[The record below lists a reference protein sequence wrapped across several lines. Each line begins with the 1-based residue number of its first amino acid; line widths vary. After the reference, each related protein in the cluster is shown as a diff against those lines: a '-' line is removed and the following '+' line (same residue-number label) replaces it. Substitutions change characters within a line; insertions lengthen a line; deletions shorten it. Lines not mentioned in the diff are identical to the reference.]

1 MAALQLVGG
10 DEVIEPFLLEHTNGL
25 IVDLDTMEPLIGGVW
40 WRGRKRISISEGAGI
55 IINTPHP
62 ERAAEGEHQVEHGT
76 VTLTEDQTLLL
87 PFGQIAS
94 LRIVCINGDGVTM
107 STFLHPLERIT

>member
-10 DEVIEPFLLEHTNGL
+10 DEVVEPFTLHNTDGSF
-25 IVDLDTMEPLIGGVW
+25 VDLATVTITGGVW
-40 WRGRKRISISEGAGI
+40 WRGKERFPLVVGTNI
-55 IINTPHP
+55 ILNVNLPVLADDPADQVPH
-62 ERAAEGEHQVEHGT
+62 GFI
-76 VTLTEDQTLLL
+76 TLTEDQTILL

-94 LRIVCINGDGVTM
+94 IRVVAVNGDGVTM